1 MASNTAPKENKM
13 GTMPVRRLIISMA
26 LPMMISMLVQALYNV
41 VDSIFVARLGED
53 ALSAVTYAFPLQ
65 NLMIAVG
72 SGTGVGMNALLSRSL
87 GEKRF
92 DKSDSA
98 ANMGIFLTFCSYI
111 AFLLFSLL
119 GSHWA
124 IAVQLGNSSSASAAD
139 IIQNGHAY
147 LSIVTGL
154 SLGLFF
160 QMNFERLLQSTGR
173 TQLSMISQTT
183 GAVINIIFDPIMIF
197 GLFGFPKLGVAGAAY
212 ATVLGQSIAAILGL
226 IMNLKFNSD
235 IHLSWKSILHPNGDT
250 IRRIYI
256 VGVPSILMMSIG
268 SIMTYGMNMIL
279 TAFST
284 TATAVFGVYFK
295 LQSFFFMPVFGL
307 NNGLIPVLAYNY
319 GARRKDR
326 IDEALKF
333 SFGVALTIML
343 IGTLIM
349 NLFPDVLLGFFNADE
364 AMLEIG
370 IPAQRIIS
378 LGFPLA
384 AIGIISGSIFQAFS
398 QSIYSLI
405 ISLVRQL
412 VVLLPVAWL
421 LSRTGVVTN
430 VWWAFPIA
438 EGASVVLS
446 FFFFRKIYGQ
456 VVKPL
461 GIPQSAAE
469 GQSATGADVAG
480 VTQSAADEDTEN

>member
-1 MASNTAPKENKM
+1 MASNTSRENKM
-13 GTMPVRRLIISMA
+13 GVMPVKRLIISMA

-41 VDSIFVARLGED
+41 VDSIFVARLGEN

-92 DKSDSA
+92 DKADRA
-98 ANMGIFLTFCSYI
+98 ANTGIFLTFCSYI
-111 AFLLFSLL
+111 AFLLFSLFL
-119 GSHWA
+119 SHWA
-124 IAVQLGNSSSASAAD
+124 IAVQLGSNSNSAAAE
-139 IIQNGHAY
+139 IIRDGHAY
-147 LSIVTGL
+147 LSTVTGF
-154 SLGLFF
+154 SIGLFF
-160 QMNFERLLQSTGR
+160 QMTFERMLQSTGR

-197 GLFGFPKLGVAGAAY
+197 GLFGCPKFGVAGAAY
-212 ATVLGQSIAAILGL
+212 ATVLGQSIAALLGL
-226 IMNLKFNSD
+226 IMNLKFNPD
-235 IHLSWKSILHPNGDT
+235 IRLSWRGILRPDLDT
-250 IRRIYI
+250 IGRIYV

-268 SIMTYGMNMIL
+268 SVMTYGMNMIL

-319 GARRKDR
+319 GAKQKER

-333 SFGVALTIML
+333 SFCVAVVIML
-343 IGTLIM
+343 CGTAIM

-364 AMLEIG
+364 AMLQIG

-378 LGFPLA
+378 LCFPLA

-398 QSIYSLI
+398 RSIYSLI
-405 ISLVRQL
+405 ISLGRQL

-421 LSRTGVVTN
+421 LSKTGDVTN

-438 EGASVVLS
+438 EGVSVALS
-446 FFFFRKIYGQ
+446 FIFFRKIYRQ
-456 VVKPL
+456 VVVPL
-461 GIPQSAAE
+461 GANSYASEEDSSA
-469 GQSATGADVAG
+469 GTDN
-480 VTQSAADEDTEN
+480 SAADEN

>member
-13 GTMPVRRLIISMA
+13 GVMPVKKLISSMA
-26 LPMMISMLVQALYNV
+26 FPMMVSMLVQALYNV
-41 VDSIFVARLGED
+41 VDSIFVARLGEN

-65 NLMIAVG
+65 SLMMAVG

-87 GEKRF
+87 GETRF

-98 ANMGIFLTFCSYI
+98 ANTGIFLTFCSFI

-124 IAVQLGNSSSASAAD
+124 IAVQLSGNSNSAAAAE
-139 IIQNGHAY
+139 IIKDGHAY
-147 LSIVTGL
+147 LSTVTGF

-160 QMNFERLLQSTGR
+160 QLTFERLLQSTGR

-197 GLFGFPKLGVAGAAY
+197 GLFGFPRFGVAGAAY
-212 ATVLGQSIAAILGL
+212 ATVLGQSVAALLGL
-226 IMNLKFNSD
+226 FMNLKYNTD
-235 IHLSWKSILHPNGDT
+235 IHLSWKGVLHPDGDT
-250 IRRIYI
+250 VGRIYT

-268 SIMTYGMNMIL
+268 SVMTYGMNMIL

-319 GARRKDR
+319 GAKRKDR

-333 SFGVALTIML
+333 SFGLAIAIML
-343 IGTLIM
+343 CGTLVM
-349 NLFPDVLLGFFNADE
+349 HLFPDVLLGFFNADE

-378 LGFPLA
+378 LCFPFA

-398 QSIYSLI
+398 ESIYSLI
-405 ISLVRQL
+405 ISLGRQL

-421 LSRTGVVTN
+421 LSKTGNVTN

-446 FFFFRKIYGQ
+446 FIFFKKIYGKI
-456 VVKPL
+456 VKPL
-461 GIPQSAAE
+461 ENPLE
-469 GQSATGADVAG
+469 N
-480 VTQSAADEDTEN
+480 TEA

>member
-1 MASNTAPKENKM
+1 
-13 GTMPVRRLIISMA
+13 MPVKQLIISMA

-41 VDSIFVARLGED
+41 VDSIFVARLGEN

-92 DKSDSA
+92 DRSDAA
-98 ANMGIFLTFCSYI
+98 ANMGVFLTFCSFI
-111 AFLLFSLL
+111 AFLLFSIF

-124 IAVQLGNSSSASAAD
+124 LSVQLKSSADTAAAAE
-139 IIQNGHAY
+139 IIKNGHAY
-147 LSIVTGL
+147 LSIVTGM

-160 QMNFERLLQSTGR
+160 QTNFERLLQSTGR
-173 TQLSMISQTT
+173 TQLSMISQTA

-226 IMNLKFNSD
+226 IMNLKFNPD
-235 IHLSWKSILHPNGDT
+235 IHLSWKSILKPQGD
-250 IRRIYI
+250 IIKQIYF

-279 TAFST
+279 TVFST

-333 SFGVALTIML
+333 SFSVAIGIML
-343 IGTLIM
+343 MGTLIM
-349 NLFPDVLLGFFNADE
+349 HLFPAQLLRLFNADS

-370 IPAQRIIS
+370 VPAQRIIS
-378 LGFPLA
+378 LCFPLA
-384 AIGIISGSIFQAFS
+384 AMGIISGSIFQAFS

-405 ISLVRQL
+405 ISLGRQL
-412 VVLLPVAWL
+412 VVLLPAAWL
-421 LSRTGVVTN
+421 LSKTGDVTN

-438 EGASVVLS
+438 EGVSVILS
-446 FFFFRKIYGQ
+446 FIFFRKIYGS

-461 GIPQSAAE
+461 EEKKQ
-469 GQSATGADVAG
+469 
-480 VTQSAADEDTEN
+480 

>member
-1 MASNTAPKENKM
+1 MASNPPKENKM
-13 GTMPVRRLIISMA
+13 GVMPVKRLIISMA

-41 VDSIFVARLGED
+41 VDSIFVARLGEA
-53 ALSAVTYAFPLQ
+53 ALSSVTYAFPLQ

-98 ANMGIFLTFCSYI
+98 ANNGIFLTFCSYV
-111 AFLLFSLL
+111 AFLLFSLFL
-119 GSHWA
+119 SHWA
-124 IAVQLGNSSSASAAD
+124 IAVQLGSSTSENAAEILAD
-139 IIQNGHAY
+139 GHAY
-147 LSIVTGL
+147 LSIVTGM
-154 SLGLFF
+154 SLGLFC
-160 QMNFERLLQSTGR
+160 QMTFERLLQSTGR

-212 ATVLGQSIAAILGL
+212 ATVLGQCVAAILGL

-235 IHLSWKSILHPNGDT
+235 IHLSWKGITHPDPVT
-250 IRRIYI
+250 IGRIYS

-268 SIMTYGMNMIL
+268 SVMTYCMNMIL

-333 SFGVALTIML
+333 SFVVAVSIML

-349 NLFPDVLLGFFNADE
+349 NLIPDVLLGFFNADE
-364 AMLEIG
+364 AMLAIG
-370 IPAQRIIS
+370 IPAQKIIS
-378 LGFPLA
+378 LCFPFA

-398 QSIYSLI
+398 RSIYSLI
-405 ISLVRQL
+405 ISLGRQL

-421 LSRTGVVTN
+421 LSKTGDVTN

-438 EGASVVLS
+438 EGASMILS
-446 FFFFRKIYGQ
+446 FIFFRKIYGE
-456 VVKPL
+456 VVEPL
-461 GIPQSAAE
+461 AE
-469 GQSATGADVAG
+469 
-480 VTQSAADEDTEN
+480 NNK

>member
-1 MASNTAPKENKM
+1 MAAKENKM
-13 GTMPVRRLIISMA
+13 GVMPVKKLIISMA

-111 AFLLFSLL
+111 AFLLFALF

-124 IAVQLGNSSSASAAD
+124 ISVQLGSSSSASAAD
-139 IIQNGHAY
+139 IISNGHAY

-226 IMNLKFNSD
+226 IMNLKFNAD
-235 IHLSWKSILHPNGDT
+235 INLSWKRILHPDLDT
-250 IRRIYI
+250 IRRIYT

-268 SIMTYGMNMIL
+268 SIMTYCMNMIL

-333 SFGVALTIML
+333 SFAVAIVIML
-343 IGTLIM
+343 IGTLTM
-349 NLFPDVLLGFFNADE
+349 NLFPDVLLGFFNADA

-378 LGFPLA
+378 LCFPLA

-405 ISLVRQL
+405 ISLGRQL
-412 VVLLPVAWL
+412 VVLIPAAWL
-421 LSRTGVVTN
+421 LSKTGVVTN

-446 FFFFRKIYGQ
+446 FIFFKKIYGE

-461 GIPQSAAE
+461 EKKASQE
-469 GQSATGADVAG
+469 L
-480 VTQSAADEDTEN
+480 

>member
-1 MASNTAPKENKM
+1 MASNTPKENKM
-13 GTMPVRRLIISMA
+13 GVMPVKQLIISMA

-41 VDSIFVARLGED
+41 VDSIFVARLGEN

-87 GEKRF
+87 
-92 DKSDSA
+92 
-98 ANMGIFLTFCSYI
+98 
-111 AFLLFSLL
+111 
-119 GSHWA
+119 
-124 IAVQLGNSSSASAAD
+124 

-183 GAVINIIFDPIMIF
+183 GAVLNIIFDPILIF

-212 ATVLGQSIAAILGL
+212 ATVFGQSVAAILGL
-226 IMNLKFNSD
+226 IMNLKFNPD
-235 IHLSWKSILHPNGDT
+235 IRLSWKSVLKPRADI
-250 IRRIYI
+250 IRQIYF

-279 TAFST
+279 TVFST

-333 SFGVALTIML
+333 SFSVAIGIML
-343 IGTLIM
+343 MGTLIM
-349 NLFPDVLLGFFNADE
+349 NLFPAQLLGLFNADA

-370 IPAQRIIS
+370 VPAQRIIS
-378 LGFPLA
+378 LCFPLA
-384 AIGIISGSIFQAFS
+384 AMGIISGSIFQAFS

-405 ISLVRQL
+405 ISLGRQL
-412 VVLLPVAWL
+412 VVLLPAAWL
-421 LSRTGVVTN
+421 LSKTGVVTN

-438 EGASVVLS
+438 EGVSVVLS
-446 FFFFRKIYGQ
+446 FIFFRKIYGS

-461 GIPQSAAE
+461 EQKPLEQ
-469 GQSATGADVAG
+469 
-480 VTQSAADEDTEN
+480 

>member
-1 MASNTAPKENKM
+1 MASNTPRENKM
-13 GTMPVRRLIISMA
+13 GVMPVKQLIISMA

-41 VDSIFVARLGED
+41 VDSIFVARLGQD

-87 GEKRF
+87 GETRF
-92 DKSDSA
+92 ERSYAS
-98 ANMGIFLTFCSYI
+98 ANMLVFLTFCSFI
-111 AFLLFSLL
+111 AFLLFSIF

-124 IAVQLGNSSSASAAD
+124 LSVQLKSSADTAAAAE
-139 IIQNGHAY
+139 IIKNGHAY
-147 LSIVTGL
+147 LSIVTGM

-183 GAVINIIFDPIMIF
+183 GAIINIIFDPIMIF

-226 IMNLKFNSD
+226 IMNLKFNPD
-235 IHLSWKSILHPNGDT
+235 IHLSWKSILKPQGD
-250 IRRIYI
+250 IIKQIYF

-279 TAFST
+279 TVFST

-326 IDEALKF
+326 IDEEHKLSF
-333 SFGVALTIML
+333 SVALGIML
-343 IGTLIM
+343 MGTLIM
-349 NLFPDVLLGFFNADE
+349 HLFPAQLLRLFNADS

-370 IPAQRIIS
+370 VPAQRIIS
-378 LGFPLA
+378 LCFPLA
-384 AIGIISGSIFQAFS
+384 AMGIISGSIFQAFS

-405 ISLVRQL
+405 ISLGRQL
-412 VVLLPVAWL
+412 VVLLPAAWL
-421 LSRTGVVTN
+421 LSKTGDVIN

-438 EGASVVLS
+438 EGVSVVLS
-446 FFFFRKIYGQ
+446 FIFFRKIYGS

-461 GIPQSAAE
+461 EEKKQ
-469 GQSATGADVAG
+469 
-480 VTQSAADEDTEN
+480 

>member
-1 MASNTAPKENKM
+1 MASNTPRENKM
-13 GTMPVRRLIISMA
+13 GVMPVKQLIISMA

-41 VDSIFVARLGED
+41 VDSIFVARLGEN

-92 DKSDSA
+92 DRSDAA
-98 ANMGIFLTFCSYI
+98 ANMGVFLTFCSFL
-111 AFLLFSLL
+111 AFLLFSIF

-124 IAVQLGNSSSASAAD
+124 LSVQLKSSADTAAAAE

-147 LSIVTGL
+147 LSIVTGF

-183 GAVINIIFDPIMIF
+183 GAIINF

-226 IMNLKFNSD
+226 IMNLKFNPD
-235 IHLSWKSILHPNGDT
+235 IHLSWKSILKPQGDI
-250 IRRIYI
+250 IRQIYF

-279 TAFST
+279 TVFST

-333 SFGVALTIML
+333 SFSVAIGIML
-343 IGTLIM
+343 MGTLIM
-349 NLFPDVLLGFFNADE
+349 HLFPAQLLRLFNADA

-370 IPAQRIIS
+370 VPAQRIIS
-378 LGFPLA
+378 LCFPLA
-384 AIGIISGSIFQAFS
+384 AMGIISGSIFQAFS

-405 ISLVRQL
+405 ISLGRQL
-412 VVLLPVAWL
+412 VVLLPAAWL
-421 LSRTGVVTN
+421 LAQTGNVTN

-438 EGASVVLS
+438 EGVSVVLS
-446 FFFFRKIYGQ
+446 FIFFRKIYGS

-461 GIPQSAAE
+461 EEKKQ
-469 GQSATGADVAG
+469 
-480 VTQSAADEDTEN
+480 